1 MKCRRPKRTSS
12 TKRNVT
18 YTYHVRCSD
27 GNTHVVYNKA
37 FCGIHAI
44 GKRRVERLCE
54 KLSPGE
60 LIPSDA
66 RGTHKNRPHGIPEEV
81 KQIREHIQSFP
92 RWQSHYSRAENHEY
106 FSEGLSIA
114 EMHRLYLSQY
124 EESTDTPTVK
134 EWLYRKIFNEDFN
147 LNFGYTRSDTCQ
159 MCDELRMSISGTS
172 SDSLHD
178 ELCLRL
184 AEHQLKASQG
194 YQSLRSDTELAQ
206 TTSDVHTI
214 TFDLQQ
220 NLPVPTLTH
229 SSMFYL
235 RQLWVYNFGI
245 HVCGSGSAIMCVCG
259 TSALQGVDQVRFY
272 HAYFSI
278 SHRSDHKQQS

>member
-1 MKCRRPKRTSS
+1 M
-12 TKRNVT
+12 
-18 YTYHVRCSD
+18 
-27 GNTHVVYNKA
+27 
-37 FCGIHAI
+37 
-44 GKRRVERLCE
+44 ERLCE
-54 KLSPGE
+54 KLSAGE

-66 RGTHKNRPHGIPEEV
+66 SGTHKNRPHGIPEEV
-81 KQIREHIQSFP
+81 QQQIREHIQSFP
-92 RWQSHYSRAENHEY
+92 RRQSHYSRADNQKREY
-106 FSEGLSIA
+106 LPEGLSIA

-124 EESTDTPTVK
+124 EESTNTPTVK

-147 LNFGYTRSDTCQ
+147 LSFGCPRSDTCQ
-159 MCDELRMSISGTS
+159 MCDELRMSISETS
-172 SDSLHD
+172 SDSLRD

-194 YQSLRSDTELAQ
+194 YQSLQSDAELAQ

-235 RQLWVYNFGI
+235 RQLWVYNFSI
-245 HVCGSGSAIMCVCG
+245 HVCGSGSAVMCVWNECITG
-259 TSALQGVDQVRFY
+259 RGSSEIISCLFQ
-272 HAYFSI
+272 YFSQI
-278 SHRSDHKQQS
+278 RSEATKLVCYSDSCFGQNKNFAMICFWNSLILCNQFK